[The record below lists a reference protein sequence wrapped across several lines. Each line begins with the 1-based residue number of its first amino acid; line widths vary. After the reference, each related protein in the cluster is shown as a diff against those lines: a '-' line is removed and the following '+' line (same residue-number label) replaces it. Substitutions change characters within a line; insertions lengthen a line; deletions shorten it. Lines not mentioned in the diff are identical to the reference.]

1 MAIKIEEAAKRI
13 QSRLGK
19 EILTEQESA
28 DRRYAMKAINAM
40 VNYGRSKLAGYPF
53 DARIEHDGQVWKIS
67 ITVEYVPQEPPIQI
81 VPNKEMDEAL
91 I

>member
-1 MAIKIEEAAKRI
+1 MPDIAKAVR
-13 QSRLGK
+13 RVMDAK
-19 EILTEQESA
+19 EFA

-40 VNYGRSKLAGYPF
+40 INYGRSKLAGYPF
-53 DARIEHDGQVWKIS
+53 DARIEHDGKVWRIS

-81 VPNKEMDEAL
+81 IPSKEIDGAL